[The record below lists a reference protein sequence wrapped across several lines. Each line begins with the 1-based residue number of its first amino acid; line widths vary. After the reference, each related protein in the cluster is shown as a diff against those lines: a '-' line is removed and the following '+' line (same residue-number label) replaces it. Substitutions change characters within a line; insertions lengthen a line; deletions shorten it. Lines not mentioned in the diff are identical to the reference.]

1 MRANDTDYNFK
12 EVIFVPEAI
21 AEELS
26 ARGCDISIVSEFRK
40 LVTVLDKPSIAQIAQ
55 LNGAIDELYAGN
67 NLNYKVSDFLPIKNN
82 KIVSILNPD
91 FWNGSYDLEKQFIAE
106 LLENH
111 ALHSN
116 PNSFVKDMFIINGEN
131 NDINMDNLNEND
143 SFHIY
148 DRDGKFIYV
157 TIKPKHFAS
166 LFTVLGNDSF
176 AERNKQLM
184 KELLSGVLNVLHNY
198 HQPYIVAK
206 SKWFRHYLSL
216 LQ

>member
-1 MRANDTDYNFK
+1 
-12 EVIFVPEAI
+12 
-21 AEELS
+21 
-26 ARGCDISIVSEFRK
+26 
-40 LVTVLDKPSIAQIAQ
+40 
-55 LNGAIDELYAGN
+55 
-67 NLNYKVSDFLPIKNN
+67 
-82 KIVSILNPD
+82 
-91 FWNGSYDLEKQFIAE
+91 
-106 LLENH
+106 
-111 ALHSN
+111 
-116 PNSFVKDMFIINGEN
+116 
-131 NDINMDNLNEND
+131 MDNLNEND